1 MNQQS
6 AFFGSGAVNMLNEK
20 QKEVLAFLAKNEKQW
35 ITSKELASFCGCT
48 TRTIRNRVAQINEEA
63 PHILTSN
70 HGYQINTQIATQL
83 NKEDTSDRK
92 SRIFLELLKNSSA
105 GVNLYELSDS
115 LFISESTLKNEI
127 AQLKKEVTDNH
138 IQIVYEHDCVK
149 LTGSERSKR
158 RYMISL
164 LYNESD
170 LQERLKASIQQMI
183 GYISLEKLQTTI
195 QEVLVSQGIQMN
207 QYSLNNI
214 VLHYAISIERIR
226 QGHVMKKGQEYQS
239 LEGKAEYLIAKEI
252 ADTLSEE
259 YQIDFSP
266 AELEQLA
273 LLFIGMQNETSANRH
288 DQQLTEFVDPKIIE
302 TLHGVLVQVE
312 KTYLVELS
320 DEAFFNKLAI
330 HVQSLYYRSH
340 YETFT
345 RNSSLLDLKT
355 GYPLTYDLSV
365 YISSLIQERLGIWF
379 NDDEI
384 SFIALHIGAFLETQ
398 KNSRAAIVMVLV
410 VNEYHDMSQNLQQ
423 KLENRFGEG
432 VTVLIANK
440 AELAVQSYDI
450 LLTTDRLVASEYSGA
465 VFIHPFLT
473 AKDLRKIENR
483 MYSLKLQKQKKQMYG
498 YIEQFTS
505 KALYFNQIDPAG
517 LTPKEM
523 REQINQK
530 LVAQGFVKK
539 SFSHSVE
546 KREAMSPTSFPSG
559 IAVPHSIELEAVKSG
574 IAIMT
579 LQEAVLWSGYP
590 VKLIALIA
598 INKNE
603 AKAFNEFFEQFI
615 EIVSDPVN
623 TKQLSMAEDYE
634 TFIMRLKMMVDADS

>member
-1 MNQQS
+1 
-6 AFFGSGAVNMLNEK
+6 MLNEK
-20 QKEVLAFLAKNEKQW
+20 QKEVLAFLRKNEKRW

-63 PHILTSN
+63 PHILTSYQ
-70 HGYQINTQIATQL
+70 GYRLNPAVSTQL
-83 NKEDTSDRK
+83 NQDETGDRK
-92 SRIFLELLKNSSA
+92 SRIFLELLKNSSE

-115 LFISESTLKNEI
+115 LFISESTLKTDI
-127 AQLKKEVTDNH
+127 QQLKKEVIDNN
-138 IQIVYEHDCVK
+138 IQIVYAHDFVK

-164 LYNESD
+164 LYNEGD
-170 LQERLKASIQQMI
+170 LQEKLKASIQQMI
-183 GYISLEKLQTTI
+183 GYISMEKLQTTI
-195 QEVLVSQGIQMN
+195 REVMVSRGIQMN

-226 QGHVMKKGQEYQS
+226 QGHVMKKSPEYPS
-239 LEGKAEYLIAKEI
+239 LEGQTEYLIAKEI
-252 ADTLSEE
+252 ADTLSED
-259 YQIDFSP
+259 YQINFST

-288 DQQLTEFVDPKIIE
+288 DQQLAAFVDPKIID
-302 TLHGVLVQVE
+302 TLHAVLKQVE
-312 KTYLVELS
+312 QTYLIELN

-340 YETFT
+340 YENFT

-355 GYPLTYDLSV
+355 AYPLTYDLSV

-384 SFIALHIGAFLETQ
+384 SFIALHIGAFLENQ
-398 KNSRAAIVMVLV
+398 KHNYEAIRMVLV
-410 VNEYHDMSQNLQQ
+410 VNEYHDMSHQLQQ
-423 KLENRFGEG
+423 KLENRFGDR
-432 VTVLIANK
+432 VTIFLVNK
-440 AELAVQSYDI
+440 AALASQSYEM
-450 LLTTDRLVASEYSGA
+450 LVTTDRVTASEYSGA

-473 AKDLRKIENR
+473 DKDLRKIENR
-483 MYSLKLQKQKKQMYG
+483 LYSLYAQKHKKQMYH
-498 YIEQFTS
+498 YIEQFIS
-505 KALYFNQIDPAG
+505 KELYFNQIDPSE
-517 LTPKEM
+517 LTPKEI
-523 REQINQK
+523 RAQINQK
-530 LVAQGFVKK
+530 LVMQGFVKET
-539 SFSHSVE
+539 FSQSVE

-559 IAVPHSIELEAVKSG
+559 IAVPHSIELEAVRSG
-574 IAIMT
+574 IAMMT
-579 LQEAVLWSGYP
+579 LQEAIIWSGYP

-634 TFIMRLKMMVDADS
+634 TFIMRLKMMVDANN